1 MTWIRDNIL
10 KVVVLLIVFI
20 IAIVLVS
27 IFSGKKGSKEEN
39 ANGYTELENKLQ
51 SAAIKY
57 ARDNETIL
65 PQDRDEQTTIKLEKL
80 IKGNYINNIK
90 AIENSSVSCNGYVV
104 IERLSTD
111 EEDYKFYPH
120 LNCGNY
126 YSTSTIAEKIKS
138 QEKIVTEND
147 GLYQINDD
155 LVFKGEYPRNYIKLD
170 NKVYRILRINSDDE
184 LALISTSRT
193 LDFYTWD
200 DRYNEEADNYF
211 GINNFLKS
219 RLKDSLEYLYVN
231 SNDDEYDGEVGFSIN
246 EKKYFIYHDF
256 CIGKKSI
263 NDLRIDMNSVC
274 KNLYNGRIGII
285 NTVEY
290 YQVSTDPN
298 CNQMGK
304 LDCNNYN
311 YLYGYEDNTFMTLT
325 ASADDTYS
333 YYIISEGIMETE
345 RTSYSRILYPVVYI
359 SKENIYVSG
368 DGTKDNPYVI
378 R

>member
-27 IFSGKKGSKEEN
+27 IFSGKKGPKEEK

-120 LNCGNY
+120 LNCGKY
-126 YSTSTIAEKIKS
+126 YSTSTISEKIKS

-147 GLYQINDD
+147 GLYQINDN

-170 NKVYRILRINSDDE
+170 NGLYRILSINSDNE
-184 LALISTSRT
+184 LKLISAQRT
-193 LDFYTWD
+193 KNRYLWD
-200 DRYNEEADNYF
+200 NRYNADINKNY
-211 GINNFLKS
+211 GINNFMKS
-219 RLKDSLEYLYVN
+219 RLKDSLEYLYY
-231 SNDDEYDGEVGFSIN
+231 NDSDESGEIFYSDK
-246 EKKYFIYHDF
+246 ERKYFIYHDF
-256 CIGKKSI
+256 CIGKRSN
-263 NDLRIDMNSVC
+263 NDLDLYSNADCSVV
-274 KNLYNGRIGII
+274 YNTRMGLIELG
-285 NTVEY
+285 EY
-290 YQVSTDPN
+290 FQASIDPN
-298 CNQMGK
+298 CNRAGK
-304 LDCNNYN
+304 YDCNNYN
-311 YLYGYEDNTFMTLT
+311 YLYGYDYNTFVTSV
-325 ASADDTYS
+325 ANKDDSHTFYL
-333 YYIISEGIMETE
+333 ISDGN
-345 RTSYSRILYPVVYI
+345 TSLEEAYKSNILYPVVYI